1 MKAGQIDRPS
11 SEQRNFRGLRNLA
24 GEVVGELLQIVNRL
38 PDLLDRK
45 EAGSE
50 SDRLKHRRH
59 AGAHDGE
66 DVVRQGAEGGSKGAL
81 SSPRSR
87 LRSGPERVT
96 TSG

>member
-24 GEVVGELLQIVNRL
+24 GEVVGELLQNVNRL

-66 DVVRQGAEGGSKGAL
+66 DVAGQGAGGDRRA
-81 SSPRSR
+81 RSR
-87 LRSGPERVT
+87 VRGVGFEVGPSG
-96 TSG
+96 